1 MLNVKDMELRD
12 WFAGQA
18 LNALI
23 GRERG
28 GELPASTFQHLHH
41 AHTAVHEAYVYADE
55 MMTERAQQRRQSNS

>member
-28 GELPASTFQHLHH
+28 GERWKRCASKPIDHGPETGQGRPLDLV
-41 AHTAVHEAYVYADE
+41 AG
-55 MMTERAQQRRQSNS
+55 

>member
-23 GRERG
+23 GRHQG
-28 GELPASTFQHLHH
+28 GELPARPFQHQHH
-41 AHTAVHEAYVYADE
+41 AHPVVQEAYVYADE
-55 MMTERAQQRRQSNS
+55 MMNERRQQRPTA